1 MHVTI
6 AFADLLNDGCEMPL
20 DDLSFLTPVARRNL
34 KELAYEQLR
43 TGLIRGQFS
52 PGYPLTVRGVAEA
65 LGISPMPVRAALDR
79 LEAEGALVAR
89 DGNRTLAVPEL
100 TIETYRELR
109 EIRVMLEGLA
119 AQKAAEAAGPQDLA
133 LIGGAAAAMQASAD
147 VGDVDGYLVA
157 NWQFHFG
164 VYRSSRMPVLIG
176 IIESLWLR
184 VGAYVRWMM
193 PDPAALARS
202 MPNHWALA
210 DAMKRRDAAAARR
223 AIEADILESSDHLF
237 SMLGVAGSSARTP
250 ERAPEEVRS

>member
-1 MHVTI
+1 
-6 AFADLLNDGCEMPL
+6 MPL

-65 LGISPMPVRAALDR
+65 LGISPMPVRAALER

-109 EIRVMLEGLA
+109 TIRVMLEGLA
-119 AQKAAEAAGPQDLA
+119 TQTAAQAITSEELA
-133 LIGGAAAAMQASAD
+133 IVAQAVDAMQAAAD
-147 VGDVDGYLVA
+147 AGDIDGYLVA
-157 NWQFHFG
+157 NWKFHFG
-164 VYRSSRMPVLIG
+164 VYRPCRMPVLIG

-193 PDPAALARS
+193 PDPSALSRS
-202 MPNHWALA
+202 MPNHWTIA
-210 DAMKRRDAAAARR
+210 DALKRRDPAAARL
-223 AIEADILESSDHLF
+223 AIEADILESSDRLF
-237 SMLGVAGSSARTP
+237 SALGATGPAPHPAGRGQS
-250 ERAPEEVRS
+250 